1 MDINFAAFPTVDVV
15 RALEK
20 KVENEISQYHQ
31 KRVDLQE
38 QIEEAGKMIVDI
50 NKHVSQRESH
60 LAKIRD
66 FKEEIEAYYKENP
79 L

>member
-31 KRVDLQE
+31 KRIDLE
-38 QIEEAGKMIVDI
+38 EKIEEARKMIIDI
-50 NKHVSQRESH
+50 DKHIDHRENH
-60 LAKIRD
+60 LVKIRD